1 MPGAPVVLC
10 LNAGSSAL
18 KFSVWAG
25 EECLGQGEVEEIG
38 RPEAVAWLKTAGGGE
53 RRLPGRWAD
62 HGEAVDG
69 GFALMSEHAVPEP
82 AGVPH
87 PPPPPAP
94 APPPPPP
101 PAPRP
106 PPPPPPPPP
115 P

>member
-10 LNAGSSAL
+10 LNAGSSSL

-69 GFALMSEHAVPEP
+69 VFALMSEHAGPEP
-82 AGVPH
+82 AGVR
-87 PPPPPAP
+87 PPPRPRGG
-94 APPPPPP
+94 
-101 PAPRP
+101 RP
-106 PPPPPPPPP
+106 PPPGAGGGGPR
-115 P
+115 